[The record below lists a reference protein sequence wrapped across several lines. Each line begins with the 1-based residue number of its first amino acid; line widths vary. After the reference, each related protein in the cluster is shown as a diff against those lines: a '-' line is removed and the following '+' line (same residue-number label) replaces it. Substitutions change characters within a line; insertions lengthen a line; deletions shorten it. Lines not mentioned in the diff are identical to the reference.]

1 MVTVAHLVKRA
12 VQQNEFL
19 LEAMAKDLVSYGN
32 LAALIKPEIEKEFG
46 SPVKD
51 AAVVMALRR
60 YADGLSKTTKRLEGR
75 RLPGEILMRT
85 NIIDINVLKTPVFS
99 TKIKDLYKM
108 VDVEHGDVFNV
119 ILGNNEAC
127 IITNEKYRERLMG
140 FLKGESVLTKQQD
153 LVAITLRF
161 SSKDFLTT
169 PGVIFSAV
177 RRLAWESINI
187 YEIVSTITELTVII
201 HKRDSMKAY
210 TVLQEVVAG

>member
-85 NIIDINVLKTPVFS
+85 NIIDINVRS
-99 TKIKDLYKM
+99 
-108 VDVEHGDVFNV
+108 E
-119 ILGNNEAC
+119 
-127 IITNEKYRERLMG
+127 ERRVG
-140 FLKGESVLTKQQD
+140 KES
-153 LVAITLRF
+153 
-161 SSKDFLTT
+161 
-169 PGVIFSAV
+169 
-177 RRLAWESINI
+177 
-187 YEIVSTITELTVII
+187 
-201 HKRDSMKAY
+201 
-210 TVLQEVVAG
+210 